1 MKLVLAIM
9 SKEDSGIVMNALTEE
24 KIQVTK
30 LATTGGFLKSGNTTL
45 ITGVEDSKLKK
56 VIDIISRCSS
66 KRTQIMP
73 SAMPMDIS
81 VLSAPTFEVT
91 VGGATIFVLDVEQY
105 EKV

>member
-9 SKEDSGIVMNALTEE
+9 SKEDAGIVMDALTEE

-56 VIDIISRCSS
+56 VIDIISKCSS
-66 KRTQIMP
+66 KRTQIVP

-81 VLSAPTFEVT
+81 VISAPTFEVT
-91 VGGATIFVLDVEQY
+91 VGGATIFVLNVEQY

>member
-9 SKEDSGIVMNALTEE
+9 SKEDSGIVMNTLTEE

-81 VLSAPTFEVT
+81 VISAPTFEVT
-91 VGGATIFVLDVEQY
+91 VGGATIFVLNVEQY

>member
-9 SKEDSGIVMNALTEE
+9 SKEDAGVVMSALTEE

-56 VIDIISRCSS
+56 VIDIISRYSS

-73 SAMPMDIS
+73 SAMPMDMS
-81 VLSAPTFEVT
+81 VMSAVTFEVT
-91 VGGATIFVLDVEQY
+91 VGGATIFVMNVEQY